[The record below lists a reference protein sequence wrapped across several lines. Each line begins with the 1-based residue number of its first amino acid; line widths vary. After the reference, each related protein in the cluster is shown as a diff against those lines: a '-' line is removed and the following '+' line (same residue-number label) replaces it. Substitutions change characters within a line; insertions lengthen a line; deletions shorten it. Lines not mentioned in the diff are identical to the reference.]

1 MNRKKYFNL
10 SLLIFVSYVLSCPIY
25 ARCSRPF
32 RAPVPHMPCAL
43 CAPVPHV
50 PLALRALVPH
60 VLFLLVTFVRRTLGD
75 LEPHV
80 PRALSALVSHVLC
93 ALSAVVT
100 SVLSCLV
107 CPSCLLPCFLPVT
120 ISPFLLLFSNAL
132 RDLLSFVSSSWNNDI
147 M

>member
-1 MNRKKYFNL
+1 MNKKKYFNL
-10 SLLIFVSYVLSCPIY
+10 SLLIFVSYVLSCPTC
-25 ARCSRPF
+25 ARCFPPF

-43 CAPVPHV
+43 CA
-50 PLALRALVPH
+50 LVPH
-60 VLFLLVTFVRRTLGD
+60 VLFLLLTFVRRTLCD

-120 ISPFLLLFSNAL
+120 ISPFLLLFSSVL
-132 RDLLSFVSSSWNNDI
+132 RDLLLFVSSSWAFLKNLLQLK
-147 M
+147 